1 MRFRAMLLLL
11 LSEWLIGS
19 SIGGCA
25 ASVRPALECPPSPA
39 QETPRSQ
46 EQAYAIALAHLQCAY
61 PDMQERPACYQIR
74 RRPAGSGPF
83 APGPDDPPW
92 NFELLQEKRTATCGE
107 GNGQHDSLG
116 MFQVN
121 KRGEFE
127 EIPYP

>member
-1 MRFRAMLLLL
+1 MKPLPMFFLLL
-11 LSEWLIGS
+11 LSLGADA
-19 SIGGCA
+19 CA
-25 ASVRPALECPPSPA
+25 TATRRPSECPPSPA
-39 QETPRSQ
+39 TEAPRSQ

-61 PDMQERPACYQIR
+61 PDMQEHPACYQIR

-92 NFELLQEKRTATCGE
+92 NFELLREKRTAACGE
-107 GNGQHDSLG
+107 GNGQRDSLG